1 MTTILLVED
10 DPALR
15 RALRTMMRSRDLDVL
30 DVATGEEAVVVA
42 SSGTP
47 DLLVLDLG
55 LPDIDGLEVLRRVR
69 AFSKLRFATRTVV
82 TPRARRWTRA
92 SRAASPAPT
101 SRTAR
106 DERSEKTFWTKSTA
120 TDETETHAGL
130 IIPTSSELRPPYSR
144 ATCHRMRRLRRNRLK
159 IRWSRRRRISQASTR
174 CSRARPLSATTSR

>member
-30 DVATGEEAVVVA
+30 DVATGEDAVVVA

-69 AFSKLRFATRTVV
+69 SFSSMPVIVL
-82 TPRARRWTRA
+82 
-92 SRAASPAPT
+92 
-101 SRTAR
+101 TAHHQQ
-106 DERSEKTFWTKSTA
+106 SEKIRALIEAGGQQST
-120 TDETETHAGL
+120 
-130 IIPTSSELRPPYSR
+130 
-144 ATCHRMRRLRRNRLK
+144 
-159 IRWSRRRRISQASTR
+159 
-174 CSRARPLSATTSR
+174 